1 MCLWGLDW
9 GYILTWRSWTLC
21 WSQFGEFNISSDWVY
36 PLKVATKA
44 TKSKT
49 NSCPF
54 LQKEIS
60 TQEQYCSTWSQ
71 HPTPATQPPP
81 LWHLSTNRGA
91 GFHGSQHQ
99 LQFQPFHR
107 QMHSRNTLWRW
118 TLNNF
123 AREQQPTSRWNL
135 KLEVGFWLWLY
146 SGRKPETFVC
156 FFQINVHSLCS
167 FHSKAV
173 HSFFQL
179 K

>member
-1 MCLWGLDW
+1 MTFVWPSLWWIPQVLSFWFYRFQMERSFDLKVMD
-9 GYILTWRSWTLC
+9 IVLVTIWRIQNQQW
-21 WSQFGEFNISSDWVY
+21 
-36 PLKVATKA
+36 LKVATKA

-71 HPTPATQPPP
+71 HPTPATQHPP

-135 KLEVGFWLWLY
+135 KLDQILY
-146 SGRKPETFVC
+146 FTAGS
-156 FFQINVHSLCS
+156 
-167 FHSKAV
+167 
-173 HSFFQL
+173 
-179 K
+179 